1 MKVQPLTSSLI
12 IKKGLICNDLIQ
24 TPEIYQNEGVIAD
37 LVVFIT
43 TTYDSKSTY
52 IAAASSCV
60 LNARNN
66 RPIVGRLNYNLFDFA
81 AKTKDVRIEADIYT
95 TMHELTHVLGF
106 SYKLYPYYIN
116 PTTGANLTGHI
127 G

>member
-1 MKVQPLTSSLI
+1 MQPLTSNI
-12 IKKGLICNDLIQ
+12 IIQKEQICNDLVQ
-24 TPEIYQNEGVIAD
+24 TPEKYKTEGVIAD
-37 LVVFIT
+37 LVVFVT
-43 TTYDSKSTY
+43 TTYDSKSAY
-52 IAAASSCV
+52 IAAASSCI
-60 LNARNN
+60 LDTRNS

-81 AKTKDVRIEADIYT
+81 STTKDVRIEADIYT

-116 PTTGANLTGHI
+116 PTTGASLTGHL